1 MVQGDHLVSV
11 GVPVYDRPELLKRR
25 LANIV
30 GQTYRNLEIIVS
42 DNASPN
48 PEMEAIGRAYAASDP
63 RIRYVRQATNIGAA
77 ANFDF
82 VLSCSTG
89 EYFAWAADD
98 DEWD

>member
-42 DNASPN
+42 DNASPKN
-48 PEMEAIGRAYAASDP
+48 QKTLRWKPLAAPMPHLTRAAGN
-63 RIRYVRQATNIGAA
+63 VRQSTNIGRGP
-77 ANFDF
+77 AN
-82 VLSCSTG
+82 L
-89 EYFAWAADD
+89 
-98 DEWD
+98 